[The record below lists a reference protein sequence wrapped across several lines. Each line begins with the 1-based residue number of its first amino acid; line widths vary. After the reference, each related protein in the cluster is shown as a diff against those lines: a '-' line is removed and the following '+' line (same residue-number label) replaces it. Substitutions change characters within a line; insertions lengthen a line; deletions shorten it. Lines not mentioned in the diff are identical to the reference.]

1 MREIRRVLRLVYDQ
15 KMSHRAVSKS
25 IGLSRDAV
33 SDYCT
38 RAASAGLSWPLPD
51 GLEDADLEARLFPV
65 KIKQQRR
72 QQQPI
77 NWFHIHEELKRK
89 GATLRVLHEEYLGDY
104 PDGLS
109 YSQFCHRYREFAG
122 GLKSY
127 MRQASVAGERVQVD
141 YAGPTMQV
149 TNIATGEI
157 RHAQIFVAVL
167 GCSNYAYAEA
177 HWSQGLPNW
186 IAAHVRL
193 FEFLGG
199 APEVVICDNLK
210 SGVTKASRTEPVIN
224 KTYQDMAD
232 HYDTVIVPT
241 RPRRPKDK
249 PKVENSVLV
258 IERWILFRLRNRLFT
273 SLQELNVA
281 IAELLTDLNNRPFQ
295 KLPGS
300 RQSTFESLDKPA
312 LRPLPTH
319 PYEYA
324 EFHRARV
331 GMDYQISIDGCPYS
345 VPAALCRKEVDVRAT
360 TSTIEILYGGRR
372 VASHARGLDGKAVI
386 NPEHMPPEHRHYA
399 TWNADCQL
407 VWAREMGEHIH
418 ALLKELLDASRVKEQ
433 RYRHSSAMKK
443 LVTDYGAERVDAACH
458 QAIDIQA
465 KSISHVRSILRMK
478 LDQKSA
484 PEAVTEDLTL
494 AHANIRG
501 ADYYH

>member
-15 KMSHRAVSKS
+15 KMSHRSVSKS

-33 SDYCT
+33 ADYCT

-51 GLEDADLEARLFPV
+51 GLEDADLEEQLFPV
-65 KIKQQRR
+65 KIKQKVKKRR
-72 QQQPI
+72 QVDWAQ
-77 NWFHIHEELKRK
+77 IHQELKRK
-89 GATLRVLHEEYLGDY
+89 GATLRVLHEEYLGDH

-109 YSQFCHRYREFAG
+109 YSQFCHWYREFAG
-122 GLKSY
+122 GLKRY
-127 MRQASVAGERVQVD
+127 MRQTPVAGERVQVD
-141 YAGPTMQV
+141 YAGPTMPV
-149 TNIATGEI
+149 TTIATGEI
-157 RHAQIFVAVL
+157 RYAQIFVAVL

-199 APEVVICDNLK
+199 VPEAVVCDNLK

-224 KTYQDMAD
+224 RTYQGMAD
-232 HYDTVIVPT
+232 HYDTMIVPA

-249 PKVENSVLV
+249 PKVENSVLI

-273 SLQELNVA
+273 SLHELNEA
-281 IAELLTDLNNRPFQ
+281 IAVLLIDLNNRPFQ

-312 LRPLPTH
+312 LRPLPDR

-331 GMDYQISIDGCPYS
+331 GMDYHITLDGCPYS
-345 VPAALCRKEVDVRAT
+345 VPAALCRKEVDVRVT

-372 VASHARGLDGKAVI
+372 VASHAKGLDGKAVT
-386 NPEHMPPEHRHYA
+386 NPDHMTSEHRHYA
-399 TWNADCQL
+399 SWNESNQL

-418 ALLKELLDASRVKEQ
+418 TLLKELLEVSRVKEQ
-433 RYRHSSAMKK
+433 RYRHSTTMKK
-443 LVTDYGAERVDAACH
+443 LVADYGAERVDAACH

-465 KSISHVRSILRMK
+465 KSLSHVRSILRMG
-478 LDQKSA
+478 LDQKTA
-484 PEAVTEDLTL
+484 PDDIVEDLTL
-494 AHANIRG
+494 SHANIRG